1 MLSTICYLLHLS
13 YSRKKLSLYLNEFY
27 EFAIQAV
34 DMVDIINA
42 SYKTQWTIAWSI
54 KPSTRRPYMA
64 KASIGLEECHFRN
77 KTVEVFC
84 VFFFGTDLRQDS
96 KLDIRIRHPKVHTL
110 RRDFYEKTI
119 ICLDKLTPI

>member
-1 MLSTICYLLHLS
+1 MTNDIKIGCYLKIDLNVVYYLLFVAFELFAEKAFSLS
-13 YSRKKLSLYLNEFY
+13 LNEFY

-84 VFFFGTDLRQDS
+84 VFFFGTDL
-96 KLDIRIRHPKVHTL
+96 
-110 RRDFYEKTI
+110 
-119 ICLDKLTPI
+119 